1 MRYKI
6 FTEAKGGAKM
16 SEHLF
21 VAEADKIQDLLFRSS
36 KLREVAGGSQMLT
49 EFCEE
54 AVPQLIKRCEG
65 KKVISA
71 GGSFRIRFDTKERAE
86 EFGEYLSELYRRE
99 LGGTIT
105 IAELVEV
112 TTEQKAIK
120 NAQKYLRKAKHSGK
134 APVSVEQIP
143 YIAICA
149 SCGIGIAMDYKQK
162 FEDEKPNYLCE
173 VCKNKAKAR
182 EEIKK
187 TFLARFVSHISK
199 KESEALKFPNEADEI
214 AKLEQKKYVA
224 YIIADGNSMGTI
236 FSACDS
242 FEKLKKLSNA
252 LEHEVTR
259 DSLAE
264 PTKILIEKQKK
275 LIAERSRNSNLA
287 PVLPLILGGDDVF
300 ALIPAQWALDFT
312 QRVAQEFEERMKWSL
327 DKIGIQSSM
336 SPTISAA
343 VIICKGKF
351 PYLIAHELGE
361 ELLKIAKKRAKKE
374 KLSTISFALIKGNEL
389 VKSREEKK
397 TFVAGFPAYTIEEL
411 EKVIDYRY
419 VLRKLPGTRR
429 AQLEH
434 LFLRA
439 EKLDFN
445 EMQSEWKKDQQVLL
459 SRLDKNIK
467 TEVEE
472 AFRELGN
479 PTEDAPYWINEGENY
494 YHKLPD
500 LLIAWDYAY
509 NLGKDVSEY
518 EEEEEEEEEEEG

>member
-1 MRYKI
+1 
-6 FTEAKGGAKM
+6 M

-49 EFCEE
+49 EFCED
-54 AVPQLIKRCEG
+54 AVGPLILRFGG

-71 GGSFRIRFDTKERAE
+71 GGSFRIRFNSKERAE

-105 IAELVEV
+105 VAEPVEV
-112 TTEQKAIK
+112 TTEQEAIT

-149 SCGIGIAMDYKQK
+149 SCGTGIARYYKK
-162 FEDEKPNYLCE
+162 RFGEEPNYLCV

-187 TFLARFVSHISK
+187 RFLARFLSHISND
-199 KESEALKFPNEADEI
+199 ELEAFVFPNEADDI
-214 AKLEQKKYVA
+214 AKLEPRKYVA
-224 YIIADGNSMGTI
+224 YIIADGNSMGKI
-236 FSACDS
+236 FSDCDS
-242 FEKLKKLSNA
+242 FDKLKNLSNG
-252 LEHEVTR
+252 LDEVIQ

-264 PTKILIEKQKK
+264 PTKIFIETQKNK
-275 LIAERSRNSNLA
+275 RKPDLV

-312 QRVAQEFEERMKWSL
+312 QRFAHEFEERIAQRL
-327 DKIGIQSSM
+327 GEIGIQN
-336 SPTISAA
+336 SPNISAA
-343 VIICKGKF
+343 VVICKGKF
-351 PYLIAHELGE
+351 PYSIAHALGE
-361 ELLKIAKKRAKKE
+361 ELLKKAKKRAKKE
-374 KLSTISFALIKGNEL
+374 RVSAISFTLIKGNEL
-389 VKSREEKK
+389 VKSTEEEKK
-397 TFVAGFPAYTIEEL
+397 TFIAGFPTYTIDEL
-411 EKVIDYRY
+411 KKLVEYRLK
-419 VLRKLPGTRR
+419 LRNLPGTRR
-429 AQLEH
+429 AQLEK

-439 EKLDFN
+439 EKLDFDLMN
-445 EMQSEWKKDQQVLL
+445 SEWMAERTHIIN
-459 SRLDKNIK
+459 RLDEDLRTTIN
-467 TEVEE
+467 E
-472 AFRELGN
+472 ALGELGDN
-479 PTEDAPYWINEGENY
+479 KEEHKWLDIDGVY

-509 NLGKDVSEY
+509 NLEKNVSEY
-518 EEEEEEEEEEEG
+518 EKEKEE